1 MEDGEGM
8 RDIGFNLETLPDD
21 PGQLS
26 QLIDVNKKEIE
37 ARTAFLEALEIIDD
51 DGTAEAVW
59 EDVLAVTQEKEYMT
73 WKAHAKLGELLG
85 PAKEGGDHRSEQ
97 YQNTSKA
104 LEVIDDH
111 NDRHFARQY
120 MKADKRG
127 VFEDLLVTMKKNH
140 FVVRYSAPISKNLV
154 EKHRGEQ
161 ENYTPEYIIEAC
173 RSVMGSIDLDPA
185 SCEYTQRIVKA
196 TQFFTEKENGLEQN
210 WYGNVFLNPPY
221 QMPLIRQFVEKLI
234 KELPRLK
241 AAILLTNNNTDT
253 KWFLKAAQN
262 AQMICFTKGRI
273 HFYTKEK
280 EETQPTNGQTLFYF
294 GNNEMKFRE
303 VFSGIG
309 WIAQYII

>member
-8 RDIGFNLETLPDD
+8 KEDIGPFLENLPDD
-21 PGQLS
+21 PGKLS
-26 QLIDVNKKEIE
+26 QFVGVNKKEIE
-37 ARTAFLEALEIIDD
+37 ASTAFLDALKIIDD

-59 EDVLAVTQEKEYMT
+59 NEVLEKTQEKEYLT

-85 PAKEGGDHRSEQ
+85 PGIPGQHAPSNAFEGD
-97 YQNTSKA
+97 K
-104 LEVIDDH
+104 DD
-111 NDRHFARQY
+111 RYFARQY
-120 MKADKRG
+120 AKADLRG

-140 FVVRYSAPISKNLV
+140 FIVRYSAPISKNLV
-154 EKHRGEQ
+154 EKHRGDQ

-185 SCEYTQRIVKA
+185 SCEYAQRVVKA
-196 TQFFTEKENGLEQN
+196 TQFFTEKENGLEQD

-221 QMPLIRQFVEKLI
+221 QMPLIEQFVNKLI
-234 KELPRLK
+234 QELSRMN

-280 EETQPTNGQTLFYF
+280 EETQPTNGQAFFYY